1 MYLPLTC
8 ALSSPK
14 VRKFRFSSKKMN
26 NKSKVTRI
34 ILPCFAIIVLIAAA
48 VFWFGSVS
56 AIDHSGV
63 KVTRSAVGYQIEAD
77 DLGLIR
83 KTTQPVSS
91 LERISVAD
99 SNSTVFTWKED
110 PSDGKQQTFYSVSV
124 DGKSVS
130 QPIQARYDIML
141 RYSVFDPL
149 VSTPAIPEALSG
161 NDDGRKGVYIVQFKT
176 QAIDGYTRSIESLG
190 GKVFMYVPEYA
201 YIVQMDN
208 AAKAKIENLPFVR
221 WVGNYEPAYK
231 IDPDLIES
239 SLSGSK
245 KLVRYNIMML
255 ERGSNMQDST
265 GSLIEQI
272 GGKVHTKIPEGYRIE
287 ATLDSEQLTKVA
299 HSNDVLFIDL
309 WSKPENDMD
318 IVRNVGG
325 ANFIESTLG
334 FRGEGVRS
342 EVMDN
347 ELRRTHNDFQSGLT
361 PLLHTAISSDGN
373 HGTSTYGINFG
384 RGTSSSAARGMLP
397 EAQGIFADYD
407 AVDNRYTH
415 TAQLNQSPYYAVYQ
429 SNSWGSNR
437 TYFYT
442 TLSAEMDD
450 ILFLNDVLI
459 LQSQSNAGDQDSRPQ
474 AWAKNIVSIGGIY
487 HNNTATFTDDRWNHG
502 ASVGPASDGRIKPE
516 LAHFYDSVYTTNNSG
531 NSSYYQFGGT
541 SAATPI
547 VAGHFGIFYQM
558 WHAGLFGN
566 QTSTSVFNSRPHM
579 TTAKAI
585 MINTAV
591 QWDMNISGTDT
602 TRVRQGF
609 GRPDLKNLY
618 DLRNKMRIINET
630 DVLTNLQSKI
640 YTVYVPQGSTD
651 PMKVTM
657 VYNDPMG
664 NPAASR
670 TRINDLSLK
679 VTDPSGNIFWGNNGL
694 GVGGGMWSASGGSAN
709 IVDTVENVFILSP
722 MAGAWTIEVI
732 ASELNQDARSETP
745 GVIDADFALVASGI
759 SPVSPTAASVL
770 ISGQIMTSNGS
781 GISGAVIRAID
792 DDGIIKTARTGTFG
806 YYLIEGLQAG
816 RSYIVTVDH
825 PRYTFDPASVVRS
838 VDENITDLN
847 FVTIPEDQL
856 RR

>member
-1 MYLPLTC
+1 
-8 ALSSPK
+8 
-14 VRKFRFSSKKMN
+14 MN

>member
-1 MYLPLTC
+1 
-8 ALSSPK
+8 
-14 VRKFRFSSKKMN
+14 MN
-26 NKSKVTRI
+26 NRSRITRI
-34 ILPCFAIIVLIAAA
+34 FLPMFALIGLIAAA
-48 VFWFGSVS
+48 IFLFGSV
-56 AIDHSGV
+56 AANDPSGV
-63 KVTRSAVGYQIEAD
+63 KITRLANDYLIEAD

-83 KTTQPVSS
+83 RTTQPIAD

-99 SNSTVFTWKED
+99 SGSTVFTWKENMA
-110 PSDGKQQTFYSVSV
+110 DGKQQPYYSVSL

-130 QPIQARYDIML
+130 EPKQARYDIML

-149 VSTPAIPEALSG
+149 VATPAVPGNLSG
-161 NDDGRKGVYIVQFKT
+161 GSGVYIVQFKT

-190 GKVFMYVPEYA
+190 GKVFIYIPEYA
-201 YIVQMDN
+201 YIVQMND
-208 AAKAKIENLPFVR
+208 ATRSKVENLPFVR
-221 WVGNYEPAYK
+221 WIGDYEPVYK
-231 IDPDLIES
+231 IDPALIES
-239 SLSGSK
+239 SLSNSK
-245 KLVRYNIMML
+245 KPTRYNIMML
-255 ERGSNMQDST
+255 ERGSDMQDNAA
-265 GSLIEQI
+265 SLIEQI
-272 GGKVHTKIPEGYRIE
+272 GGKIHLKIPEGYRIE
-287 ATLDSEQLTKVA
+287 ATLDPEQLRTIA
-299 HSNDVLFIDL
+299 RSRDILFIDL
-309 WSKPENDMD
+309 WSAPENDMD
-318 IVRNVGG
+318 IVRNIGG

-334 FRGEGVRS
+334 FRGEGVRA

-347 ELRRTHNDFQSGLT
+347 ELRSTHNDFNSGLP
-361 PLLHTAISSDGN
+361 PLLHTSISSSGN

-407 AVDNRYTH
+407 AVTNRYTH
-415 TAQLNQSPYYAVYQ
+415 TAQLNQAPYNAVYQ
-429 SNSWGSNR
+429 SNSWGDSR
-437 TYFYT
+437 VYDYT
-442 TLSAEMDD
+442 TISAEMDD
-450 ILFLNDVLI
+450 ILYLNDILI
-459 LQSQSNAGDQDSRPQ
+459 LQSQSNAGTRHSRPQ
-474 AWAKNIVSIGGIY
+474 AWAKNIVSVGGIRHY
-487 HNNTATFTDDRWNHG
+487 DTATSNDDRWAGG
-502 ASVGPASDGRIKPE
+502 ASIGPATDGRIKPE
-516 LAHFYDSVYTTNNSG
+516 LAHFYDSVYTTNNSSNTG
-531 NSSYYQFGGT
+531 YAQFGGT

-566 QTSTSVFNSRPHM
+566 PTSTSVFNSRPHM
-579 TTAKAI
+579 TTAKAM

-609 GRPDLKNLY
+609 GRPDLRNLY
-618 DLRNKMRIINET
+618 DLRNKMRIIDET
-630 DVLTNLQSKI
+630 DVLTNLQSKA

-651 PMKVTM
+651 PLKVTM

-664 NPAASR
+664 SPGASR

-679 VTDPSGNIFWGNNGL
+679 VTDPSGNVFWGNNGL

-722 MAGAWTIEVI
+722 DAGAWTIEVI

-745 GVIDADFALVASGI
+745 AVVDADFALVASGI
-759 SPVSPTAASVL
+759 LTTAPTAAPVL
-770 ISGQIMTSNGS
+770 ISGQILSENGS

-792 DDGIIKTARTGTFG
+792 PDGVIKTARTGTFG

-816 RSYIVTVDH
+816 RSYIVTVEH

-847 FVTIPEDQL
+847 FVTQPESQL